1 MPDLALDI
9 SDAPAGI
16 ALVPGP
22 VEFLGGRPEL
32 DNEIVGQVLTLGL
45 APFLLPEAD

>member
-22 VEFLGGRPEL
+22 VEVLGGGPEL
-32 DNEIVGQVLTLGL
+32 YNEVAREVLRLDFPPL
-45 APFLLPEAD
+45 LLP